1 MRGRGKSQGITWGL
15 ILVGML
21 ATPIW
26 AQKFYPDDPLEAEPP
41 PLATPDPGVRGL
53 SDLLEFFSNT
63 FTSPGERHP
72 EIGVIPA
79 GAVNTLGEV
88 MDSSWY
94 TNRHGKRRLS
104 REELVRGA
112 GDARPPLQDQPWR
125 ALAVKQHGNRP
136 GILMVDSQ
144 RQIYLLRFDP
154 PDYLE
159 MSTGAEMVSSKIFH
173 ALGYNTL
180 ENYIVYFPRA
190 QMVASEAG
198 EQITSMGERRDLTD
212 EDIDSFLKTVAVDR
226 QRGYRAVATR
236 VPVEWDKLVGN
247 FQFFNTRSDDPN
259 DIVPHEHR
267 RDLRGLFVFAAWLN
281 HNWILPTATLDVLVV
296 ENDIPFIRHFLLD
309 FTSTLGS
316 GDKRPKTAREGNEPM
331 WDRGPTA
338 KNVIGLGIFTPRW
351 MRASYPKFRSVGR
364 FEYETF
370 DPEKWVANQRL
381 APFENRLPDDTYW
394 AAKQVMAFSD
404 EDLQA
409 LVSTGQYSDP
419 AAAAWIVR
427 SLAGRRDRIGQ
438 TYFPKIL
445 SLEHFR
451 VENDELV
458 FDDLAV
464 AHGFAP
470 QRNYRAIWY
479 RFDNESEEYTEMGN
493 PGSFL
498 EVPLPARQA
507 SQGSYY
513 AARIWADDREMNVTV
528 FLRKESSGFKV
539 VGIDRQWPGKQ
550 IAEPSPEE
558 DLGVSIFGDLEP
570 AQQVLVEGYT
580 AAFNERSGRDLS
592 TQEYFDS
599 MSVSERTTY
608 EAVTHALMNSKLTDQ
623 EGNDLGNALDLVNG
637 VERIAGQYYGRGR
650 DQQFR
655 LYVFLVPGA
664 KETLEKSKE
673 FFLGHENTVYHAGYP
688 ESYRQEGKVP
698 NIQFS
703 LSEDEMKAD
712 IDVDY
717 RSSKMPGA
725 MFNGHLTSA
734 NSDVR
739 AGDNHDRHTNRWSGL
754 VAWWQQIYGDLARKK
769 GAGTAG
775 LLSASQ
781 TEIEEE
787 LPPDRLPGAAIAEVH
802 EATQEFLTDWLVRQ
816 DVDEALEFLS
826 DSSLACINTDDDPDD
841 EVLRDDQA
849 RRLMKELMEALN
861 DEMGDRDNLAEAI
874 EAVMPV
880 DPTVRMVQHPF
891 ENDFAVGELTVEHAE
906 RYLCEK
912 IPAPPGTAVPQPTD
926 YGIYWAAL
934 FRFKM
939 ERDQGGVLGLLWQ
952 KENGNWKI
960 VSYEAFEQ

>member
-1 MRGRGKSQGITWGL
+1 M
-15 ILVGML
+15 
-21 ATPIW
+21 
-26 AQKFYPDDPLEAEPP
+26 
-41 PLATPDPGVRGL
+41 ATPDPGVRGL
-53 SDLLEFFSNT
+53 SELLEFFSNT
-63 FTSPGERHP
+63 FGEPGERHP

-104 REELVRGA
+104 REELVRGT
-112 GDARPPLQDQPWR
+112 GDGQPPLQDEPWR
-125 ALAVKQHGNRP
+125 VLAVKQFGNRP
-136 GILMVDSQ
+136 GVLMVDSQ
-144 RQIYLLRFDP
+144 QQMYLLRFDP
-154 PDYLE
+154 PGNLE
-159 MSTGAEMVSSKIFH
+159 MSTGAEMVSSKIFY

-198 EQITSMGERRDLTD
+198 EEITSMGDRRDLT
-212 EDIDSFLKTVAVDR
+212 EKDIDSFLKTVAVDR

-236 VPVEWDKLVGN
+236 VPVDWDKLVGN

-281 HNWILPTATLDVLVV
+281 HNWILSTNTVDVLVV
-296 ENDIPFIRHFLLD
+296 ENDIPFIRHFLID
-309 FTSTLGS
+309 FTTTLGS
-316 GDKRPKTAREGNEPM
+316 GHKRPKTAREGNETM
-331 WDRGPTA
+331 WDQGPTVR
-338 KNVIGLGIFTPRW
+338 NIIGMGIFSPRW
-351 MRASYPKFRSVGR
+351 MRARYPQFRSVGR

-394 AAKQVMAFSD
+394 AAKQVMTFSD

-419 AAAAWIVR
+419 EAAAWIFR
-427 SLAGRRDRIGQ
+427 SLAGRRDRIGEA
-438 TYFPKIL
+438 YFAKGFPL
-445 SLEHFR
+445 DNFR

-464 AHGFAP
+464 AHGFAS
-470 QRNYRAIWY
+470 QRNYSLSWSRL
-479 RFDNESEEYTEMGN
+479 DNQSEEHTEISTALGERQL
-493 PGSFL
+493 PDPVLRGS
-498 EVPLPARQA
+498 E
-507 SQGSYY
+507 GSYF
-513 AARIWADDREMNVTV
+513 AARLTEWESPRFTRSRPEDAQMNVTV
-528 FLRKESSGFKV
+528 FLRKESDRFKV

-550 IAEPSPEE
+550 IADPGQQE
-558 DLGVSIFGDLEP
+558 DAGISAFGDLEP
-570 AQQVLVEGYT
+570 VQQKPLEGFT
-580 AAFNERSGRDLS
+580 AAFNERAGRDLS
-592 TQEYFDS
+592 TEEYFDS

-608 EAVTHALMNSKLTDQ
+608 DAVTHALMNSTLTDE
-623 EGNDLGNALDLVNG
+623 EGNDLGDALDLIEG
-637 VERIAGQYYGRGR
+637 VEKVAGQYYGRGG

-688 ESYRQEGKVP
+688 QSYRQEGEVP

-703 LSEDEMKAD
+703 LSEDETKAD

-754 VAWWQQIYGDLARKK
+754 VAWWQQIYGDLTRKT
-769 GAGTAG
+769 GAKSDD
-775 LLSASQ
+775 LMSLSR

-787 LPPDRLPGAAIAEVH
+787 LPPDRPEGAAISEVY

-816 DVDEALEFLS
+816 DVEEALGFLS
-826 DSSLACINTDDDPDD
+826 DRSLACLNTDDTPGD
-841 EVLRDDQA
+841 EVLRSDQA
-849 RRLMKELMEALN
+849 RRLLAELMEALY

-874 EAVMPV
+874 EAVIPV
-880 DPTVRMVQHPF
+880 DPTVRMVQHAY
-891 ENDFAVGELTVEHAE
+891 ENDFAIGEMTVRHAE
-906 RYLCEK
+906 RYLCES
-912 IPAPPGTAVPQPTD
+912 IPAAPGTPVPQPTD
-926 YGIYWAAL
+926 YGIYWGAI

-939 ERDQGGVLGLLWQ
+939 ERDQGGVLGLLWK